1 MDAHCETPSPS
12 PATYRV
18 GDVDDDN
25 GYENDVDVRRGGGGG
40 GGGGAFATKDADD
53 GFSIGQFLS
62 RATSALGAAASGA
75 VGGATT
81 ASGATGDVV
90 KDDAFAYE
98 STTED
103 DDSSYYASDSYTTED
118 GTDDDDDETRRLRRR
133 RRRRH
138 AGSGSDG
145 EGTSVGGGA
154 GGGGGDDDDVV
165 RAARAKRRK
174 QRRERRDGGR
184 KAPTTKFAVC
194 GTVFEVDAKYAP
206 IKPIGKGAYGVVCSA
221 RDLETNKK
229 VAIKKIVNAFE
240 NVVDAKRTLREIKL
254 LRHLKHENVIDIID
268 CVKPEVKATFEDV
281 YLMYDLMDTD
291 LYQIVRSSQSLTDEH
306 CQYFV
311 YQILRGLKY
320 IHSADVLHR
329 DLKPGNLLLNANCDL
344 KICDFG
350 LARTALLDPEA
361 SEFMTE
367 YVVTRWYRAPELLL
381 SCAEYTSAIDV
392 WSVGCIF
399 AELLGR
405 KPLFPG
411 KDYVHQLNLIMRV
424 IGTPEND
431 TELDFINNEKARRYI
446 KSLPNTARCSFQK
459 LFPNASARAVDLVDK
474 MLVFDPAKRI
484 TVEEA
489 LTHPYLESLHDEVD
503 EPCAESP
510 FTFDL
515 EVESRNLT
523 EADVRELIYDELSAL
538 TSEFEAVKLAGMGDI
553 QLEHKV

>member
-1 MDAHCETPSPS
+1 MTTERVDGDRRSRSSVATREKCGRRARRALSFDMDVVETPSPS
-12 PATYRV
+12 ETATPRAFDGR
-18 GDVDDDN
+18 GDSTTT
-25 GYENDVDVRRGGGGG
+25 RG
-40 GGGGAFATKDADD
+40 ARASAEEEDA
-53 GFSIGQFLS
+53 
-62 RATSALGAAASGA
+62 REP
-75 VGGATT
+75 
-81 ASGATGDVV
+81 
-90 KDDAFAYE
+90 DAGE
-98 STTED
+98 MSTTED
-103 DDSSYYASDSYTTED
+103 DDSQYSESSYTETT
-118 GTDDDDDETRRLRRR
+118 TDDSGEEEEGAPRRR
-133 RRRRH
+133 RRRR
-138 AGSGSDG
+138 ARGDG
-145 EGTSVGGGA
+145 GRGGVE
-154 GGGGGDDDDVV
+154 DDVT

-174 QRRERRDGGR
+174 ARRERDARREGGQR
-184 KAPTTKFAVC
+184 QTVTSKFAVC

-221 RDLETNKK
+221 REVETNRK

-254 LRHLKHENVIDIID
+254 LRHLRHENVIEIID
-268 CVKPEVKATFEDV
+268 CVKPEGRNEFEDV

-291 LYQIVRSSQSLTDEH
+291 LYQIIRSSQSLTDEH

-350 LARTALLDPEA
+350 LARTALVDAEA

-399 AELLGR
+399 AELMGR
-405 KPLFPG
+405 KTLFPG

-424 IGTPEND
+424 LGTPQD
-431 TELDFINNEKARRYI
+431 SSELDFINNEKAKRYI
-446 KSLPNTARCSFQK
+446 KSLPVTARCSFQK
-459 LFPNASARAVDLVDK
+459 MFPKASPKAVDLIDK
-474 MLVFDPAKRI
+474 MLVLDPARRI

-489 LTHPYLESLHDEVD
+489 LAHPYLESLHDEAD
-503 EPCAESP
+503 EPCTETP
-510 FTFDL
+510 FTFDF
-515 EVESRNLT
+515 EDGANYLT
-523 EADVRELIYDELSAL
+523 EHEVRGLIYDELCAL
-538 TSEFEAVKLAGMGDI
+538 SEEFETNKI
-553 QLEHKV
+553 SQLSINDGQT

>member
-1 MDAHCETPSPS
+1 MARTSSAETPSPRD
-12 PATYRV
+12 ARA
-18 GDVDDDN
+18 G
-25 GYENDVDVRRGGGGG
+25 RGR
-40 GGGGAFATKDADD
+40 GAFADDDAARRASAAARDAKSDDDYDDAIADGATRIRDDDD
-53 GFSIGQFLS
+53 G
-62 RATSALGAAASGA
+62 
-75 VGGATT
+75 
-81 ASGATGDVV
+81 DD
-90 KDDAFAYE
+90 DDARAYM

-103 DDSSYYASDSYTTED
+103 DDSQCTGSESASRTETTTDESESEAGE
-118 GTDDDDDETRRLRRR
+118 GTRDANASERRR
-133 RRRRH
+133 RRRRRRR
-138 AGSGSDG
+138 GV
-145 EGTSVGGGA
+145 EGGDENGGG
-154 GGGGGDDDDVV
+154 DDVV

-174 QRRERRDGGR
+174 ARREREGR
-184 KAPTTKFAVC
+184 SGRGTAAVTSKFAVC

-221 RDLETNKK
+221 RELETNRK

-254 LRHLKHENVIDIID
+254 LRHLRHENVIDIID
-268 CVKPEVKATFEDV
+268 CVKPRAKDAFEDV

-291 LYQIVRSSQSLTDEH
+291 LYQIIRSSQSLTDEH

-350 LARTALLDPEA
+350 LARTALVDAEA

-405 KPLFPG
+405 KTLFPG

-424 IGTPEND
+424 IGTPQNPS
-431 TELDFINNEKARRYI
+431 ELDFINNEKAKRYI
-446 KSLPNTARCSFQK
+446 KSLPVTARCSFQK
-459 LFPNASARAVDLVDK
+459 LFPNASPKAVDLVDK
-474 MLVFDPAKRI
+474 MLVLDPARRI

-489 LTHPYLESLHDEVD
+489 LAHPYLESLHDEVD

-510 FTFDL
+510 FTFDF
-515 EVESRNLT
+515 EDGAQYLT
-523 EADVRELIYDELSAL
+523 DTDVRGLIYDELCALSA
-538 TSEFEAVKLAGMGDI
+538 EFEAAKLAQLSLGGDG
-553 QLEHKV
+553 QDEGNELSELLL

>member
-1 MDAHCETPSPS
+1 MARAALAETPSPRDAAGR
-12 PATYRV
+12 ATAAFAR
-18 GDVDDDN
+18 DARRARDAREDDDAR
-25 GYENDVDVRRGGGGG
+25 GDATTTTTRANDG
-40 GGGGAFATKDADD
+40 DD
-53 GFSIGQFLS
+53 G
-62 RATSALGAAASGA
+62 
-75 VGGATT
+75 
-81 ASGATGDVV
+81 DDDDD
-90 KDDAFAYE
+90 DDARAYM

-103 DDSSYYASDSYTTED
+103 DDSQYTGSESASRTETTTDESESEGAREGTRD
-118 GTDDDDDETRRLRRR
+118 GRDANATTRRR
-133 RRRRH
+133 RRRRR
-138 AGSGSDG
+138 GV
-145 EGTSVGGGA
+145 EGGDENGA
-154 GGGGGDDDDVV
+154 GDDVV

-174 QRRERRDGGR
+174 ARRDREGR
-184 KAPTTKFAVC
+184 SGRGTAAATSKFAVC

-221 RDLETNKK
+221 RDVETNRK

-254 LRHLKHENVIDIID
+254 LRHLRHENVIDIID
-268 CVKPEVKATFEDV
+268 CVKPRAKDAFEDV

-291 LYQIVRSSQSLTDEH
+291 LYQIIRSSQSLTDEH

-350 LARTALLDPEA
+350 LARTALVDAEA

-405 KPLFPG
+405 KTLFPG

-424 IGTPEND
+424 IGTPQNPS
-431 TELDFINNEKARRYI
+431 ELDFINNEKAKRYI
-446 KSLPNTARCSFQK
+446 KSLPVTARCSFQK
-459 LFPNASARAVDLVDK
+459 LFPNASPKAVDLVDK
-474 MLVFDPAKRI
+474 MLVLDPARRI

-489 LTHPYLESLHDEVD
+489 LAHPYLESLHDEVD

-510 FTFDL
+510 FTFDF
-515 EVESRNLT
+515 EDGAQYLT
-523 EADVRELIYDELSAL
+523 DADVRGLIYDELCALSA
-538 TSEFEAVKLAGMGDI
+538 EFEAASLAQLSLGGDG
-553 QLEHKV
+553 QDDGN

>member
-1 MDAHCETPSPS
+1 MDDDDAHAETPSPPYEGEDADVTIADS
-12 PATYRV
+12 SYARHRAPRATTNTL
-18 GDVDDDN
+18 DDYDN
-25 GYENDVDVRRGGGGG
+25 DCIEHRRASGSND
-40 GGGGAFATKDADD
+40 ADADD
-53 GFSIGQFLS
+53 AGEL
-62 RATSALGAAASGA
+62 
-75 VGGATT
+75 
-81 ASGATGDVV
+81 
-90 KDDAFAYE
+90 

-103 DDSSYYASDSYTTED
+103 DDSTYDDSSYTEETSE
-118 GTDDDDDETRRLRRR
+118 DDEGGDGFRPTRRR
-133 RRRRH
+133 RRRRGLE
-138 AGSGSDG
+138 ADANASGG
-145 EGTSVGGGA
+145 L
-154 GGGGGDDDDVV
+154 DDDAV
-165 RAARAKRRK
+165 RAARAKRRRA
-174 QRRERRDGGR
+174 RRERDARREGSR
-184 KAPTTKFAVC
+184 RESATSKFAVC

-221 RDLETNKK
+221 RDVETNKK

-254 LRHLKHENVIDIID
+254 LRHLRHENVIDIID
-268 CVKPEVKATFEDV
+268 CVKPASKHEFEDV

-291 LYQIVRSSQSLTDEH
+291 LYQIIRSSQSLTDEH

-350 LARTALLDPEA
+350 LARTALIDADA

-405 KPLFPG
+405 KTLFPG

-424 IGTPEND
+424 IGTPRED
-431 TELDFINNEKARRYI
+431 SELDFINNEKAKRYI
-446 KSLPNTARCSFQK
+446 KSLPATARCNFEK
-459 LFPNASARAVDLVDK
+459 LFPNASPKAIDLIDK
-474 MLVFDPAKRI
+474 MLVLDPAKRI

-489 LTHPYLESLHDEVD
+489 LAHPYLESLHDEVD
-503 EPCAESP
+503 EPCADSP
-510 FTFDL
+510 FTFDF
-515 EVESRNLT
+515 EDGARYLT
-523 EADVRELIYDELSAL
+523 EADVRGLIFDELCAL
-538 TSEFEAVKLAGMGDI
+538 SEEFDAVKLDQLRI
-553 QLEHKV
+553 QEGGSGK

>member
-1 MDAHCETPSPS
+1 MTTTPTTRG
-12 PATYRV
+12 ARA
-18 GDVDDDN
+18 DDDV
-25 GYENDVDVRRGGGGG
+25 EREL
-40 GGGGAFATKDADD
+40 DA
-53 GFSIGQFLS
+53 G
-62 RATSALGAAASGA
+62 
-75 VGGATT
+75 
-81 ASGATGDVV
+81 
-90 KDDAFAYE
+90 E
-98 STTED
+98 MSTTED
-103 DDSSYYASDSYTTED
+103 DDSQYSESSYTETT
-118 GTDDDDDETRRLRRR
+118 TDDSGDDADDGARRRTRRR
-133 RRRRH
+133 RAR
-138 AGSGSDG
+138 GD
-145 EGTSVGGGA
+145 VGRGGVE
-154 GGGGGDDDDVV
+154 DDVM

-174 QRRERRDGGR
+174 ARRARDARREGGQR
-184 KAPTTKFAVC
+184 QTVTSKFAVC

-221 RDLETNKK
+221 REVETNRK
-229 VAIKKIVNAFE
+229 VAIKKIVNVFE

-254 LRHLKHENVIDIID
+254 LRHLRHENVIDIID
-268 CVKPEVKATFEDV
+268 CVRPEAKNAFEDV

-291 LYQIVRSSQSLTDEH
+291 LYQIIRSSQSLTDEH

-350 LARTALLDPEA
+350 LARTALVDAEA

-405 KPLFPG
+405 KTLFPG

-424 IGTPEND
+424 IGTPKD
-431 TELDFINNEKARRYI
+431 DSELDFINNEKAKRYI
-446 KSLPNTARCSFQK
+446 KSLPVTARCNFQK
-459 LFPNASARAVDLVDK
+459 LFPNATPKAVDLVDK
-474 MLVFDPAKRI
+474 MLVLDPARRI

-489 LTHPYLESLHDEVD
+489 LAHPYLESLHDEVD

-510 FTFDL
+510 FTFDF
-515 EVESRNLT
+515 EDGARYLT
-523 EADVRELIYDELSAL
+523 DTDVRSLIYEELCSL
-538 TSEFEAVKLAGMGDI
+538 SEEFEAAKLQQLSLQGDS
-553 QLEHKV
+553 ERR